1 MTNKIVF
8 GVLILS
14 VFANTLFAQSNK
26 SSEIYRT
33 ILAKDSLLFEVGFN
47 QCDIGQFENLL
58 SENLK
63 FFHDKDGISN
73 KEKFITDLKKG
84 ICNNVE
90 NRKVKRILIK
100 DKTEIFPLYRN
111 GLLYGAVQNGEHTFS
126 VV

>member
-1 MTNKIVF
+1 MTNKIVL

-63 FFHDKDGISN
+63 FFHDKDGI
-73 KEKFITDLKKG
+73 
-84 ICNNVE
+84 
-90 NRKVKRILIK
+90 
-100 DKTEIFPLYRN
+100 
-111 GLLYGAVQNGEHTFS
+111 
-126 VV
+126 